1 VPVIAVRWWGTGK
14 GSGEVA
20 QPPPQEKNIFSVSA
34 SYSSDLAIIIILMDS
49 VLEAGSISSVLYT
62 VVYNGTISN
71 VLCGCTI

>member
-1 VPVIAVRWWGTGK
+1 MVGYGEGLWGG
-14 GSGEVA
+14 GAAPSPG
-20 QPPPQEKNIFSVSA
+20 KNIFSVSA